1 MNACNDDELQIG
13 IESNRNA
20 VVLTFPFLNTFT
32 LSPIVGTV
40 STGSPWAR
48 TDRSVVLPL
57 GVGMKSKEQK
67 RRELE

>member
-1 MNACNDDELQIG
+1 MSAANGGNACNDDELQIG
-13 IESNRNA
+13 IIKWP
-20 VVLTFPFLNTFT
+20 VLTFPFLNTFT

-57 GVGMKSKEQK
+57 GWG
-67 RRELE
+67 